1 MSTETTSSSKPGK
14 KSLGLTL
21 VVLALLV
28 GYVFARPHV
37 ERHFNISLPHL
48 VDSKN
53 DKQQNQNEDAAQN
66 KKPQL
71 TDDNPHKE
79 SYPKKRTDQ
88 NSTRPPVKK
97 TVIKKTN
104 DNKVVTT
111 TTPKPVTGKNPSTT
125 TSKSTSKN
133 RPRTTNMPVLG
144 QLKKIKGNIYVST
157 AGLRYK
163 PAGREHRIE
172 HIMRH
177 SKDQPNRPGPHGVFD
192 GDRAEIFAV
201 VDEAYLIGIK
211 RGPPQAK
218 IKKERGRTI
227 YTVNMKRKIG
237 YIGGQ
242 TGKRKKNPP
251 VYYIRLV
258 LEGKNVIT
266 AFPLKP

>member
-1 MSTETTSSSKPGK
+1 MSTETAPSSKPGK
-14 KSLGLTL
+14 NSLGLTL
-21 VVLALLV
+21 GVLALLV
-28 GYVFARPHV
+28 GYVFARPYV
-37 ERHFNISLPHL
+37 ERYFKINLPHL
-48 VDSKN
+48 VESKN
-53 DKQQNQNEDAAQN
+53 DKQQNQNKNVVQHKQPQFSDDISQKKSLQKKGRN
-66 KKPQL
+66 K
-71 TDDNPHKE
+71 
-79 SYPKKRTDQ
+79 
-88 NSTRPPVKK
+88 NSTQPPVKK
-97 TVIKKTN
+97 S
-104 DNKVVTT
+104 
-111 TTPKPVTGKNPSTT
+111 PQA
-125 TSKSTSKN
+125 TSKSTSKAP
-133 RPRTTNMPVLG
+133 PRTTHTPVLG
-144 QLKKIKGNIYVST
+144 QLKKIKGNIYVSE

-163 PAGREHRIE
+163 PAGREHRTE

-201 VDEAYLIGIK
+201 IDEAYLIGIK

-227 YTVNMKRKIG
+227 YTVHMKRKIG

-251 VYYIRLV
+251 VYHIRLV